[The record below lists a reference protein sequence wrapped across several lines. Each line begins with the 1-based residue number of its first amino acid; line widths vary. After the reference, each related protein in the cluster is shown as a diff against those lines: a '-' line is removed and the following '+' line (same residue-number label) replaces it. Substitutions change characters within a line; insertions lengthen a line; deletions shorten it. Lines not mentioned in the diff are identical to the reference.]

1 MGQDRKEEES
11 KDKEESRCPVECDV
25 KGNRS
30 RCSHRIGNDKDQD
43 GSALSIKK
51 NIYPLEKDK

>member
-11 KDKEESRCPVECDV
+11 KDKEENRYAVECDL

-30 RCSHRIGNDKDQD
+30 RCGHCIGDDKDQD

-51 NIYPLEKDK
+51 NIYPLEKEK